1 LDSSGSD
8 SEGRRFR
15 DEKAEIKS
23 QKSEVRS
30 QSSEV
35 ERLKGTND
43 RRRVAIL
50 ANPLAGRGPRG
61 YLVQELADELR
72 RRGLEPAICRQRD
85 ELTALVQS
93 DPDALRCVVAA
104 GGDGTLNEVINRA
117 PGIPLSIL
125 PLGNENLV
133 ARQFGLAASA
143 QKLAEAIELASV
155 RRLDLARL
163 ADRYFCLM
171 AGAGIDAAVVHG
183 VHHSRQSHISKRHY
197 AVPTLTSLGSYS
209 FAPIDVEITE
219 SGERLRGAAVFLF
232 NMPRYGL
239 GLPIAQSARPDDGRL
254 DLWVFERP
262 GVWNLAR
269 YLCAVLAGRHQ
280 DLRDVQHRLVKEV
293 CLTAEGQVPLQ
304 TDGDSAGWLPA
315 TIEVVPGALQ
325 LMGLPSA
332 NSDSAPEW
340 SEGAI

>member
-1 LDSSGSD
+1 
-8 SEGRRFR
+8 
-15 DEKAEIKS
+15 
-23 QKSEVRS
+23 VT
-30 QSSEV
+30 V
-35 ERLKGTND
+35 ERLKGMND

-50 ANPLAGRGPRG
+50 ANPVAGRGPRG
-61 YLVQELADELR
+61 HLVHELADELR
-72 RRGLEPAICRQRD
+72 RRRLEPAICQQRD

-93 DPDALRCVVAA
+93 GRDTLRCVVAA

-133 ARQFGLAASA
+133 ARQFGLTVSA

-155 RRLDLARL
+155 HRLDLARL
-163 ADRYFCLM
+163 ADHYFCLM

-183 VHHSRQSHISKRHY
+183 VHHTRQSHISNWHY
-197 AVPTLTSLGSYS
+197 VVPTLKSLGSYS
-209 FAPIDVEITE
+209 FPPIDVEIAE

-239 GLPIAQSARPDDGRL
+239 GVPIAPSAQPDDGWL

-280 DLRDVQHRLVKEV
+280 DLRDVQHRLVKQV
-293 CLTAEGQVPLQ
+293 RLASEGRVPLQ
-304 TDGDSAGWLPA
+304 TDGDPAGWLPA

-325 LMGLPSA
+325 LIGLA
-332 NSDSAPEW
+332 GHN
-340 SEGAI
+340 

>member
-1 LDSSGSD
+1 VTVDW
-8 SEGRRFR
+8 
-15 DEKAEIKS
+15 
-23 QKSEVRS
+23 
-30 QSSEV
+30 
-35 ERLKGTND
+35 LKGMNE

-50 ANPLAGRGPRG
+50 ANPVAGRGPRG
-61 YLVQELADELR
+61 HLVEELADELR
-72 RRGLEPAICRQRD
+72 RRRLEPAICRQRE

-93 DPDALRCVVAA
+93 GPDTLRCVVAA

-133 ARQFGLAASA
+133 ARQFGLPASA

-155 RRLDLARL
+155 RRVDLARL

-183 VHHSRQSHISKRHY
+183 VHHTRRSHISKRHY
-197 AVPTLTSLGSYS
+197 AVPILTSLGSYS
-209 FAPIDVEITE
+209 FPPIEVEIGE
-219 SGERLRGAAVFLF
+219 SGERLRGAAVFVF

-239 GLPIAQSARPDDGRL
+239 GLPIAPSANPDDGLL
-254 DLWVFERP
+254 DLWVFERA

-269 YLCAVLAGRHQ
+269 YLCAILAGRHQ
-280 DLRDVQHRLVKEV
+280 DLGDVQHRLVKEV
-293 CLTAEGQVPLQ
+293 RLASVGQVPLQ

-325 LMGLPSA
+325 LIGLPIA
-332 NSDSAPEW
+332 NSDSVPEW
-340 SEGAI
+340 SGGAV